1 MTRDIEGQVVT
12 WLVGLT
18 DKLHISLF
26 RRSAR
31 LVAVTGYAGTD
42 HIFPAVFTTLVSWQ
56 NVVYGKLMAYL
67 GAILAGIAVAM
78 KNTKAGQL
86 FLITGT
92 FNHMGKLD
100 YGRYR
105 KNIIG

>member
-12 WLVGLT
+12 RLEGLS

-26 RRSAR
+26 RRSTCLA
-31 LVAVTGYAGTD
+31 AVTGYTGAD
-42 HIFPAVFTTLVSWQ
+42 YILPAVFTTLVSWQ
-56 NVVYGKLMAYL
+56 NVVYGKLMACL

-86 FLITGT
+86 FLMAGT
-92 FNHMGKLD
+92 FNHMGELD